1 MGTRHLVVGAFCAVL
16 LLGGCAQGTS
26 SPGPGGSMPSSA
38 STEPSPEPSTPLPS
52 GLSLSPGPSDKAGTM
67 TLTGLVEA
75 GVENGCLIMRTD
87 GKTYLLVGGDKT
99 VVRAGA
105 RLQVTGRL
113 VPDLK
118 SYCMQGTP
126 FQVTAASPA

>member
-1 MGTRHLVVGAFCAVL
+1 MGTRHRVIGALCAVL
-16 LLGGCAQGTS
+16 FLGGCAQGTTSTGPGADMSASPSAQPS
-26 SPGPGGSMPSSA
+26 SPQPSDLSFP
-38 STEPSPEPSTPLPS
+38 PSPTKS
-52 GLSLSPGPSDKAGTM
+52 GPTM

-75 GVENGCLIMRTD
+75 GVEAHCLIMRT
-87 GKTYLLVGGDKT
+87 GGTTYLLIGGDPN

-105 RLQVTGRL
+105 QVKVTGRL
-113 VPDLK
+113 APGTM